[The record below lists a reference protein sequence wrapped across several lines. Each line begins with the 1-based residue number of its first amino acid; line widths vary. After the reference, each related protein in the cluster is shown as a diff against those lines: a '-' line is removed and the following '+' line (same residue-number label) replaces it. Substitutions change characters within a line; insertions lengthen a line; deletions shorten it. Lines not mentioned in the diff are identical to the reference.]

1 VIDDEDYNNEYIQEH
16 ELIYVDNSNGEW
28 EKWHQLEKCE
38 KPFDWKVARAERM
51 ELEL

>member
-1 VIDDEDYNNEYIQEH
+1 M
-16 ELIYVDNSNGEW
+16 YVDNSNGEW
-28 EKWHQLEKCE
+28 EKWHQLGKCE